1 MANIFQNNINKYL
14 KDAARPAK
22 FEIYMTPPEDISL
35 DISMNSSSTSNA
47 KLKDAELS
55 RAIPYFC
62 YAASFPGITSEAIE
76 YKYKGKTIPIPGV
89 STPNQTWSATFY
101 NDEKHGIRKFFK
113 NWIERSSPHNYNDSQ
128 AKIYN
133 QTGLTI
139 YQYDYELKNKT
150 TGCQLIGV
158 FPTNLGDL
166 EISYENLSQIESF
179 QVEFRYAYFEYF
191 DIEGGLSADAVKD
204 QIKGIANNAVNS
216 VTQGAMNFAE
226 GLMTQ
231 WIGTSFSEWSS
242 NKVNELMKL

>member
-1 MANIFQNNINKYL
+1 MANIYQNNINKYL
-14 KDAARPAK
+14 KDAGRPSK
-22 FEIYMTPPEDISL
+22 FEIYMTPPVGISL

-47 KLKDAELS
+47 KLTDAELS

-62 YAASFPGITSEAIE
+62 YAASFPGITSEPLE
-76 YKYKGKTIPIPGV
+76 FKYKGKAIPIPGI

-113 NWIERSSPHNYNDSQ
+113 NWIESISPHNYNDTQ
-128 AKIYN
+128 AKIYT

-139 YQYDYELKNKT
+139 FQYDYELKNKT

-166 EISYENLSQIESF
+166 EVSYENLSQVESF

-191 DIEGGLSADAVKD
+191 DIAAGLSADAVKQ
-204 QIKGIANNAVNS
+204 QIKGIVNDAVNS

-226 GLMTQ
+226 GLMTE
-231 WIGTSFSEWSS
+231 WIGMSFSEWSS
-242 NKVNELMKL
+242 SKVDELMKL